1 MKFCLY
7 EFTNIFSVPTATM
20 MFGLWLLIVFFL
32 LNFLLQRWKRIWKT
46 SWYDQSKFFLNGEM
60 SCDAIKLCLKEITG
74 ITFGPTDLKNTRCKN
89 IRWRRLPYELSLL
102 FPLAIICF
110 GSLQYILGM
119 SIESPD
125 NGLAVVNAANLELG
139 NGAVTGVL
147 ALIGVV
153 LTIFYQIRLTAR
165 TKNRKEWIKDIRAEM
180 SILIA
185 NFPECSETNEAE
197 RFSKVKEHITKLEL
211 LLNPSERVH
220 RIFLGVVYC
229 KYGMK
234 MIGEGNMESCNLIEE
249 MGCSSTPA
257 KCKCDKTT
265 KIAIA
270 LGNIL
275 LKREWENVKHAR

>member
-1 MKFCLY
+1 
-7 EFTNIFSVPTATM
+7 M
-20 MFGLWLLIVFFL
+20 MFGLWLLIVLFL
-32 LNFLLQRWKRIWKT
+32 FNFLLQRWKPLWKT
-46 SWYDQSKFFLNGEM
+46 SWYDQSRFSLNGEM

-74 ITFGPTDLKNTRCKN
+74 ITFRPTDLKNTQCKN
-89 IRWRRLPYELSLL
+89 FGWLRFFFELLL
-102 FPLAIICF
+102 FCSLVIICF

-119 SIESPD
+119 SIKSPD
-125 NGLAVVNAANLELG
+125 NCLAVVNAANLELG
-139 NGAVTGVL
+139 NGIGTGVL

-180 SILIA
+180 SFLISK
-185 NFPECSETNEAE
+185 FPECSEPECSETNKAE
-197 RFSKVKEHITKLEL
+197 LCPKVKEHITNLEL

-220 RIFLGVVYC
+220 RIFLGVVYY

-234 MIGEGNMESCNLIEE
+234 MIGEGNTESCNLIEE
-249 MGCSSTPA
+249 MDCSATPA
-257 KCKCDKTT
+257 KSKCDKTT
-265 KIAIA
+265 KIAMA